1 MKNTRLENVIK
12 QVKNARTGTYK
23 SWIFN
28 DDGTIKDNVIT
39 GEVLY
44 LLEEMKEY
52 EISVSDEYIA
62 NFLKIDWHKRRNG
75 NTYNVSAN
83 ISNDIDYTALE
94 IDDGCIFLIQ
104 IHLYGDI
111 RCGYS
116 DYFVLKM
123 EDFES
128 FFELEN
134 WIQSKMI
141 NDRYSADINLMSD
154 IYSVYDDENHE
165 EVGVFYELEV
175 ENLLNQINEKN

>member
-1 MKNTRLENVIK
+1 MKK
-12 QVKNARTGTYK
+12 
-23 SWIFN
+23 
-28 DDGTIKDNVIT
+28 
-39 GEVLY
+39 
-44 LLEEMKEY
+44 Y

-62 NFLKIDWHKRRNG
+62 NFLKIDWHKRKNG

-94 IDDGCIFLIQ
+94 TEDYCIFLVKV
-104 IHLYGDI
+104 HLYGDI
-111 RCGYS
+111 RSGYS

-134 WIQSKMI
+134 WLQYKMI

-175 ENLLNQINEKN
+175 ENLLNQINEEN